1 VLEAAAKKEVTR
13 LKEAKDNSAKLA
25 DLADEMA
32 AAKEATDLIVDDLVG
47 ARDELVDLIQERED
61 GFVARQAEIDKYRFE
76 ADQET
81 DEKKRAQKEAVF
93 DAAVNN
99 LEGLMTSNR
108 NDARLMAQYETQIRS
123 LNNGYLITQA

>member
-13 LKEAKDNSAKLA
+13 LKEAKENSAKLA

-47 ARDELVDLIQERED
+47 ARDELADLIQERED
-61 GFVARQAEIDKYRFE
+61 GFAAAQAEIDKYRFE

-81 DEKKRAQKEAVF
+81 DEKK
-93 DAAVNN
+93 AA
-99 LEGLMTSNR
+99 
-108 NDARLMAQYETQIRS
+108 
-123 LNNGYLITQA
+123 

>member
-1 VLEAAAKKEVTR
+1 
-13 LKEAKDNSAKLA
+13 
-25 DLADEMA
+25 MA

>member
-1 VLEAAAKKEVTR
+1 MLEAAAKKEVTR

-47 ARDELVDLIQERED
+47 ARDELADLIQARED
-61 GFVARQAEIDKYRFE
+61 GFAAGQAEIDKYRFE

-81 DEKKRAQKEAVF
+81 DEKKRAQKEAVY

-99 LEGLMTSNR
+99 LEGLATSNR